1 MGGIE
6 ELSTVGLK
14 MIRGGRRHLLLS
26 EDSSGCVYIRVAR
39 FVLVQHTKMEKI
51 YQMVTKYTKWSQNIP
66 NGDKIGQ

>member
-26 EDSSGCVYIRVAR
+26 EDSSGCVYIRVA
-39 FVLVQHTKMEKI
+39 
-51 YQMVTKYTKWSQNIP
+51 
-66 NGDKIGQ
+66 